1 MIILDSDVLSGL
13 MHDSPEQRVAR
24 WLDRQSRDSVW
35 TTAITLME
43 IRFGINLLPRSR
55 QRSSLDRLLHTILTD
70 ILEARVLAFE
80 SSAATET
87 AALMAERQLRGR
99 RGDIRDSMIAGIAVA
114 HQATLATRNTR
125 HFDDLRVP
133 VVNPWTD

>member
-1 MIILDSDVLSGL
+1 M
-13 MHDSPEQRVAR
+13 
-24 WLDRQSRDSVW
+24 
-35 TTAITLME
+35 
-43 IRFGINLLPRSR
+43 
-55 QRSSLDRLLHTILTD
+55 
-70 ILEARVLAFE
+70 LAFE
-80 SSAATET
+80 SPAATET
-87 AALMAERQLRGR
+87 AALMAEWQLRGR

>member
-1 MIILDSDVLSGL
+1 MIILDSDVLSAL
-13 MHDSPEQRVAR
+13 MHDSPDQRVAR

-43 IRFGINLLPRSR
+43 IRFGINLLSRSR
-55 QRSSLDRLLHTILTD
+55 QRSSLERYLDRILTD

-87 AALMAERQLRGR
+87 AALMAERQLHGR

-125 HFDDLRVP
+125 HFDDLPVP

>member
-1 MIILDSDVLSGL
+1 MIILDSDVLSAL
-13 MHDSPEQRVAR
+13 MHDSPDERVAR

-43 IRFGINLLPRSR
+43 IRFGINLLSRSR
-55 QRSSLDRLLHTILTD
+55 QRSSLERYLDRILTD

-87 AALMAERQLRGR
+87 AALMAERQLHGR

-125 HFDDLRVP
+125 HFDDLPVP

>member
-13 MHDSPEQRVAR
+13 MHDSPDQTVAG
-24 WLDRQSRDSVW
+24 WLDRQSRESVW

-55 QRSSLDRLLHTILTD
+55 QRSSLERYLNRTLTD

-80 SSAATET
+80 ASAATAA

-99 RGDIRDSMIAGIAVA
+99 RGDIRDSMIAGIVIA
-114 HQATLATRNTR
+114 HQATLATRNIR
-125 HFDDLRVP
+125 HFDDLPVP
-133 VVNPWTD
+133 VVNPWSD

>member
-1 MIILDSDVLSGL
+1 MIILDSDVLSSL

-24 WLDRQSRDSVW
+24 WLDSQSRESVW

-55 QRSSLDRLLHTILTD
+55 QRSSLERYLDKILND
-70 ILEARVLAFE
+70 ILGARVIAFE
-80 SSAATET
+80 ASAATAT
-87 AALMAERQLRGR
+87 AALMADRQRRGR
-99 RGDIRDSMIAGIAVA
+99 RGDIRDSMIAGIAIA
-114 HQATLATRNTR
+114 HQATLATRNVR
-125 HFDDLRVP
+125 HFEDLPVA